1 MVTMF
6 GMSPDPKQPLIV
18 GCTRSSTP
26 RARHSFLS
34 QSTGTGDL
42 PLAVFPQQHPWQ
54 TVPCHDETL
63 GGERVGTVV
72 IHDSWAKEIFGRH
85 VNKSNEERIEKFK
98 PGFPLYRRSFAAYW
112 TVPSLT
118 ANLSR

>member
-6 GMSPDPKQPLIV
+6 GMSQGPKQSLIV
-18 GCTRSSTP
+18 SCTRFSNP

-34 QSTGTGDL
+34 QSTGTGGL

-54 TVPCHDETL
+54 TVTSHDETL
-63 GGERVGTVV
+63 GGEKVGTVV

-85 VNKSNEERIEKFK
+85 VNKSGEERIEKSK
-98 PGFPLYRRSFAAYW
+98 RGLPYVVEALRGLLDG
-112 TVPSLT
+112 TV
-118 ANLSR
+118 N